1 MDRIKKMQ
9 TRPAWFEAAGLQVG
23 PDNIV
28 CYGARS
34 CTTIIPSL
42 ANTGGEGCAPCSR
55 EAATAAAERDE
66 GAGFLGV
73 ELLGMSVKFVQIIM
87 GCVLAVGVVF
97 SEGWVST

>member
-1 MDRIKKMQ
+1 MQ
-9 TRPAWFEAAGLQVG
+9 TRPAWFEAAGLQVR
-23 PDNIV
+23 PEKIL
-28 CYGARS
+28 CYGAPS

-42 ANTGGEGCAPCSR
+42 ANTRGEGCAPCSR

-66 GAGFLGV
+66 GAGFLG

-87 GCVLAVGVVF
+87 GWVLAVGVVF